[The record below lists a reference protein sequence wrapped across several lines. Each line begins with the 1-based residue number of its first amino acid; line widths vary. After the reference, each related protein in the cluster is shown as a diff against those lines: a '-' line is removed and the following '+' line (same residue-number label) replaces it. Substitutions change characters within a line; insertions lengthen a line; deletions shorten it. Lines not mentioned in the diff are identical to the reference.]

1 MGTVISLGQIIVDV
15 TMQVSRVPSPGED
28 LFADGTAMRVGA
40 SYNTLHAARCMGAQ
54 AVHGGIIGTGPWG
67 RMVADAL
74 AADGIRHDGPIDQ
87 LRDTGF
93 CVALTDQAAERT
105 FISTRGA
112 EAAGGV
118 HTFDGIHPRSGDVV
132 HISGYT
138 LVHHTADGLSAFLER
153 TSPSNRAFTAVFDP
167 SPVIGQVD
175 NERFAQL
182 VAYRP
187 IWSCNGREAGLLAA
201 RLGMGES
208 VDMGELP
215 NGIGNGDTADA
226 AANVVNADDAIGAGA
241 GAAVNS
247 GDVVNAADAIDV
259 AADAAVNAVN
269 SGDTVNTI
277 NAVSVTRLATLLGA
291 PLIVRVGAAGAWVVD
306 EPGRPAALVAGFPV
320 QAVDTNGAGD
330 CHTGVL
336 CAELASGRSLREAV
350 LLANAAASISVT
362 KHGPATCPTRAEA
375 EALCANHFSI

>member
-1 MGTVISLGQIIVDV
+1 MGAVISLGQIIVDI
-15 TMQVSRVPSPGED
+15 TMQVARVPSPGED
-28 LFADGTAMRVGA
+28 LFADGSAIRVGA
-40 SYNTLHAARCMGAQ
+40 SYNTLHAARCMGVQ
-54 AVHGGIIGTGPWG
+54 AVHGGIIGAGPWG

-118 HTFDGIHPRSGDVV
+118 HTFDGIQPSSGDVV

-153 TSPSNRAFTAVFDP
+153 TAPDNRAFTAVFDP

-175 NERFAQL
+175 DERFAQL

-187 IWSCNGREAGLLAA
+187 IWSCNEREAGLLAA
-201 RLGMGES
+201 RLGMGEHL
-208 VDMGELP
+208 DMGEFS
-215 NGIGNGDTADA
+215 NDSGNGNTADA
-226 AANVVNADDAIGAGA
+226 TAINIVNADDAINANA
-241 GAAVNS
+241 GAAANAVS
-247 GDVVNAADAIDV
+247 ASNAADAIDAGV
-259 AADAAVNAVN
+259 AVSAVNSGDAVNAVN
-269 SGDTVNTI
+269 
-277 NAVSVTRLATLLGA
+277 AVSVAQLASLLDA

-306 EPGRPAALVAGFPV
+306 QPGRPAALVAGFPV

-336 CAELASGRSLREAV
+336 CAELASGHSLHEAV

-362 KHGPATCPTRAEA
+362 KHGPATCPARAEA
-375 EALCANHFSI
+375 EALCMTHFSV